1 MASNKRK
8 VEGNFQMSDLFDW
21 TEKGSL
27 KGNDVLKSGNG
38 FNGKLKNACQLITSK
53 ITYSF
58 AL

>member
-1 MASNKRK
+1 
-8 VEGNFQMSDLFDW
+8 MSDLFDW

-27 KGNDVLKSGNG
+27 KGNDELKSGNG